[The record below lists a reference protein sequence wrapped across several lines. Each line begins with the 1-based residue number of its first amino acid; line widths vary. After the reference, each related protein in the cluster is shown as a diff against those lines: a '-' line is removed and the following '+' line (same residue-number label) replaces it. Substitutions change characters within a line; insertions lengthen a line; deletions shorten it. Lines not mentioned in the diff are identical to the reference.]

1 KGEELPHI
9 YTFKIIDQHGHLK
22 WLEIN
27 TVLITWEGRPATLNF
42 LSDITERKLVE
53 EELSRYRDQLEEFVK
68 ERTVKLINAN
78 EQLQV
83 EITERKL
90 TEEQLKTS
98 LKEKE
103 LLLQEIHHRV
113 KNNLTVISSLFSLSS
128 RRSDNPE
135 VIGLLREAQAKI
147 YTMALIHSQLYD
159 SGNFDAINMEEYI
172 RKLVA
177 YLSQMYDLREK
188 RITFVIQHSDVTLSL
203 TQAIP
208 CALVLNELISNVFKH
223 AFQERESGTFEIAM
237 KQSSYGAV
245 TIRVKDDGSGIPQE
259 IDLDRVDSLGFK
271 LVRNLVRIQLRG
283 TMQIQ
288 RHQGT
293 EVIVEFN
300 LNEEDKHV

>member
-1 KGEELPHI
+1 MVISSG
-9 YTFKIIDQHGHLK
+9 
-22 WLEIN
+22 W
-27 TVLITWEGRPATLNF
+27 RLNF

-53 EELSRYRDQLEEFVK
+53 EELSRYRDQLEELVK

-300 LNEEDKHV
+300 INKEDKHV